1 MLVKK
6 WMHKSVITV
15 DVDDSMQE
23 AIKRLKRHDI
33 RMLPVMKNNKLVGI
47 VTDRDLKRASPS
59 DATSLDVHEL
69 LYLLSDIKVE
79 QIMTKDPVAV
89 PYNFTVEEA
98 AEILWKHK
106 ISGAPVVDEK
116 GSIVGTITQTDI
128 FRLLISF
135 TGVGR
140 RGVQFAFRLEDKPG
154 SIKQVADIIRDHG
167 GRMTSILSTYEGV
180 SKGYR
185 NVYIRMFGV
194 DRDKLPEMKEA
205 FGKKATVLYMV
216 DHRDNKR
223 EIYED

>member
-6 WMHKSVITV
+6 WMHKPVITV

-23 AIKRLKRHDI
+23 AIKRLKRHEI
-33 RMLPVMKNNKLVGI
+33 RMLPVMKKNKLVGI

-89 PYNFTVEEA
+89 PNNFTVEEA

-106 ISGAPVVDEK
+106 ISGAPVADEK
-116 GSIVGTITQTDI
+116 GNIVGTITQTDI

-154 SIKQVADIIRDHG
+154 SIKQVADIIRDYG
-167 GRMTSILSTYEGV
+167 GRMTSILSTYEEV
-180 SKGYR
+180 PKGYR

-194 DRDKLPEMKEA
+194 DRAKLAEMKEA
-205 FGKKATVLYMV
+205 FGKQATVLYMV